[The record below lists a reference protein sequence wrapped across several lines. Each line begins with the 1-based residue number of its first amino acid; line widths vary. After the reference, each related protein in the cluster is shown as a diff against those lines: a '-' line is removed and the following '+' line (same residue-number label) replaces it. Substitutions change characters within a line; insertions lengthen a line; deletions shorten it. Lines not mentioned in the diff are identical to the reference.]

1 MKLRITQDKKGLF
14 YIEEDVGV
22 KKLFREYV
30 PDWQTYRKIYYSTV
44 ESLIGYECILHYE
57 TDRNDNSFK
66 TKEEAIEYAKKIWSA
81 YSVEDKERL
90 KAAQKKANERVVV
103 LVLDFYFDEE
113 TGNLEVREV

>member
-14 YIEEDVGV
+14 YVEEDVGV

-30 PDWQTYRKIYYSTV
+30 PDWQTCRKIYYYNTV
-44 ESLIGYECILHYE
+44 ESLCILHYE

-66 TKEEAIEYAKKIWSA
+66 TKEEAIEFAKKIWSA
-81 YSVEDKERL
+81 YSVEGKERL